1 MYDRSSD
8 TDAGNSV
15 WSQIADIAADEKCLE
30 MATIFMLP
38 TGART
43 VHERRA
49 AQEFVSQKM
58 QPMVAKK
65 DFKWFVNHQCSANKK
80 CTLAGSTVFKSCC
93 VEVSSVTALL
103 RTHL

>member
-49 AQEFVSQKM
+49 AQEFVVDICRRQM
-58 QPMVAKK
+58 A
-65 DFKWFVNHQCSANKK
+65 DGRHFVC
-80 CTLAGSTVFKSCC
+80 
-93 VEVSSVTALL
+93 EVSASDSECKT
-103 RTHL
+103 THR